1 MVGPSIDFDTVLELS
16 RNEHRRIVLGVLAGH
31 GRTLTIND
39 LSKAI
44 VKHNHGIPVTDASAE
59 LFESITIELV
69 HVHVPKL
76 ADHGLVEY
84 DRERRLVEPTAQFEQ
99 VQSELSVILEA
110 DPGLEA
116 PVEL

>member
-1 MVGPSIDFDTVLELS
+1 MVGPALDFDAVLELS

-31 GRTLTIND
+31 GRPLTIND

-59 LFESITIELV
+59 LFESIAIELV

-84 DRERRLVEPTAQFEQ
+84 DQERRLVEPTAKFEQ
-99 VQSELSVILEA
+99 LQPELSAIVEA
-110 DPGLEA
+110 DPGLDV

>member
-16 RNEHRRIVLGVLAGH
+16 RTEHRRIVLGLLAGH

-39 LSKAI
+39 LTKAI
-44 VKHNHGIPVTDASAE
+44 VKHNHGIPVSDASAE
-59 LFESITIELV
+59 LFESIAIELV

-84 DRERRLVEPTAQFEQ
+84 DHERRLVEPTALFEQ
-99 VQSELSVILEA
+99 LEPELSVIFEA
-110 DPGLEA
+110 DPGLEV